1 MSSSRSIFVRFF
13 PLPLPPLLFF
23 FIQFLFFTSH
33 VLNFLFLFPIPL
45 VIHFLLRSHVSFLLS
60 LRVLPFA
67 IAFILYGVCSTVYSY
82 FILFFFFLCIRTDFL
97 FFSFA
102 LTFENFDFSHASL
115 KICEKE
121 TLFISHFIFSFLSR
135 QKKNF
140 SDLIVEINFSYF
152 LYFHWFLYSKG
163 SNTENCLNIGIINL
177 QSYIVIETWCKNG
190 ISFLFKR
197 IKWILLNVKVKRS
210 RFQFQLV

>member
-82 FILFFFFLCIRTDFL
+82 FILFFFLWIRTDFL
-97 FFSFA
+97 FFSFCTHFRKFW
-102 LTFENFDFSHASL
+102 LFSRISKNLWEL
-115 KICEKE
+115 K
-121 TLFISHFIFSFLSR
+121 FIFSFLIL
-135 QKKNF
+135 F
-140 SDLIVEINFSYF
+140 SHFYLVRRRTSWIQSSKLIF
-152 LYFHWFLYSKG
+152 LISCISIDFCIRKDR
-163 SNTENCLNIGIINL
+163 TRK
-177 QSYIVIETWCKNG
+177 IVWT
-190 ISFLFKR
+190 
-197 IKWILLNVKVKRS
+197 
-210 RFQFQLV
+210 LV

>member
-82 FILFFFFLCIRTDFL
+82 FILFFFLWIRTDFL
-97 FFSFA
+97 FFSFCTHFRKFW
-102 LTFENFDFSHASL
+102 LFSRVSKNLWEL
-115 KICEKE
+115 K
-121 TLFISHFIFSFLSR
+121 FIFSFLILFSHFYLVRRRRTSR
-135 QKKNF
+135 IQSSK
-140 SDLIVEINFSYF
+140 LIF
-152 LYFHWFLYSKG
+152 LISCISIEFCIRKDRTG
-163 SNTENCLNIGIINL
+163 K
-177 QSYIVIETWCKNG
+177 IVWT
-190 ISFLFKR
+190 
-197 IKWILLNVKVKRS
+197 
-210 RFQFQLV
+210 LV

>member
-82 FILFFFFLCIRTDFL
+82 FILFFFLWIRTDFL
-97 FFSFA
+97 FFSFCTHFRKFW
-102 LTFENFDFSHASL
+102 LFSRVSKNL
-115 KICEKE
+115 WEGK
-121 TLFISHFIFSFLSR
+121 FIFSFLILFSHFYLVRRRRTSR
-135 QKKNF
+135 IQSSK
-140 SDLIVEINFSYF
+140 LIF
-152 LYFHWFLYSKG
+152 LISCISIEFCIRKDR
-163 SNTENCLNIGIINL
+163 TRK
-177 QSYIVIETWCKNG
+177 IVWT
-190 ISFLFKR
+190 
-197 IKWILLNVKVKRS
+197 
-210 RFQFQLV
+210 LV

>member
-82 FILFFFFLCIRTDFL
+82 FILFFFLWIRTDFL
-97 FFSFA
+97 FFSFCTHFRKFW
-102 LTFENFDFSHASL
+102 LFSRVSKNL
-115 KICEKE
+115 WEGK
-121 TLFISHFIFSFLSR
+121 FIFSFLIL
-135 QKKNF
+135 F
-140 SDLIVEINFSYF
+140 SHFYLVRRRTSWIQSSKLIF
-152 LYFHWFLYSKG
+152 LISCISIDFCIRKDR
-163 SNTENCLNIGIINL
+163 TRK
-177 QSYIVIETWCKNG
+177 IVWT
-190 ISFLFKR
+190 
-197 IKWILLNVKVKRS
+197 
-210 RFQFQLV
+210 LV

>member
-82 FILFFFFLCIRTDFL
+82 FILFFFLWIRTDFL
-97 FFSFA
+97 FFSFCTHFRKFW
-102 LTFENFDFSHASL
+102 LFSRISKNLWEL
-115 KICEKE
+115 K
-121 TLFISHFIFSFLSR
+121 FIFSFLILFSHFYLVRRRRTSR
-135 QKKNF
+135 IQSSK
-140 SDLIVEINFSYF
+140 LIF
-152 LYFHWFLYSKG
+152 LISCISIDFCIRKDR
-163 SNTENCLNIGIINL
+163 TRK
-177 QSYIVIETWCKNG
+177 IVWT
-190 ISFLFKR
+190 
-197 IKWILLNVKVKRS
+197 
-210 RFQFQLV
+210 LV

>member
-82 FILFFFFLCIRTDFL
+82 FILFFFLWIRTDFL
-97 FFSFA
+97 FFSFCTHFRKFW
-102 LTFENFDFSHASL
+102 LFSRVSKNLWEL
-115 KICEKE
+115 K
-121 TLFISHFIFSFLSR
+121 FIFSFLIL
-135 QKKNF
+135 F
-140 SDLIVEINFSYF
+140 SHFYLVRRRTSWIQSSKLIF
-152 LYFHWFLYSKG
+152 LISCISIDFCIRKDR
-163 SNTENCLNIGIINL
+163 TRK
-177 QSYIVIETWCKNG
+177 IVWT
-190 ISFLFKR
+190 
-197 IKWILLNVKVKRS
+197 
-210 RFQFQLV
+210 LV

>member
-13 PLPLPPLLFF
+13 PLPLPPPLLFF

-82 FILFFFFLCIRTDFL
+82 FILFFFSMDSNGFPFFFFCTHFRKFWL
-97 FFSFA
+97 FSRVSKN
-102 LTFENFDFSHASL
+102 LWEG
-115 KICEKE
+115 K
-121 TLFISHFIFSFLSR
+121 FIFSFLILFSHFYLVRRRRTSR
-135 QKKNF
+135 IQSSK
-140 SDLIVEINFSYF
+140 LIF
-152 LYFHWFLYSKG
+152 LISCISIDFCIRKDR
-163 SNTENCLNIGIINL
+163 TRK
-177 QSYIVIETWCKNG
+177 IVWT
-190 ISFLFKR
+190 
-197 IKWILLNVKVKRS
+197 
-210 RFQFQLV
+210 LV

>member
-82 FILFFFFLCIRTDFL
+82 FILFFFLWIRTDFL
-97 FFSFA
+97 FFSFCTHFRKFW
-102 LTFENFDFSHASL
+102 LFSRVSKNLWEL
-115 KICEKE
+115 K
-121 TLFISHFIFSFLSR
+121 FIFSFLILFSHFYLVRRRRTSR
-135 QKKNF
+135 IQSSK
-140 SDLIVEINFSYF
+140 LIF
-152 LYFHWFLYSKG
+152 LISCISIDFCIRKDR
-163 SNTENCLNIGIINL
+163 TRK
-177 QSYIVIETWCKNG
+177 IVWT
-190 ISFLFKR
+190 
-197 IKWILLNVKVKRS
+197 
-210 RFQFQLV
+210 LV

>member
-13 PLPLPPLLFF
+13 PLPLPPPLLFF

-82 FILFFFFLCIRTDFL
+82 FILFFFLWIRTDFL
-97 FFSFA
+97 FFSFCTHFRKFW
-102 LTFENFDFSHASL
+102 LFSRISKNLWEL
-115 KICEKE
+115 K
-121 TLFISHFIFSFLSR
+121 FIFSFLIL
-135 QKKNF
+135 F
-140 SDLIVEINFSYF
+140 SHFYLVRRRTSWIQSSKLIF
-152 LYFHWFLYSKG
+152 LISCISIDFCIRKDR
-163 SNTENCLNIGIINL
+163 TRK
-177 QSYIVIETWCKNG
+177 IVWT
-190 ISFLFKR
+190 
-197 IKWILLNVKVKRS
+197 
-210 RFQFQLV
+210 LV